1 MAKGIYTG
9 IGSIRKVKKIYV
21 GVNGVAHKVKQVYVG
36 VNGTVKPI
44 WTLATDGQQ
53 IFTSSGTF
61 VVPDGVHKV
70 DIFCVGGGGKAGKSR
85 KGRYDVVYAGG
96 GGGAGGYTTTML
108 GVELS
113 SASYPVTVGASG
125 GVSSFGTLCRAEP
138 GGDGANYGNYSSS
151 HGDPNARPVRAGGA
165 GGIGGSGGGAAGFYF
180 DEDEESGFQQPT
192 PGASNGGTANNA
204 ITNTESVHCVMGGTG
219 QGRTTRAFGEAAGT
233 LYSPGSGGKSQS
245 GVAAG
250 MGAGVTGP
258 NSGSGNSENTNIYT
272 EKNDTYYETTTGYSG
287 IVIVRWKADEQ

>member
-1 MAKGIYTG
+1 MAKGIYAG
-9 IGSIRKVKKIYV
+9 IGGVHKVKKIYV
-21 GVNGVAHKVKQVYVG
+21 GVNGSVHKVKQVYVG

-70 DIFCVGGGGKAGKSR
+70 DIFCVGGGGKAGISR
-85 KGRYDVVYAGG
+85 KGRSTVVYAGG

-113 SASYPVTVGASG
+113 AASYPVTVGASG

-138 GGDGANYGNYSSS
+138 GENGANYGNYSSN
-151 HGDPNARPVRAGGA
+151 HGNPNEKPVRAGGA
-165 GGIGGSGGGAAGFYF
+165 GGIGGSGGGAAGYYY
-180 DEDEESGFQQPT
+180 DEDEESGVQKPT
-192 PGASNGGTANNA
+192 TGASDGGTAANA
-204 ITNTESVHCVMGGTG
+204 VTNTESVHCVMGGTG
-219 QGRTTRAFGEAAGT
+219 QGRTTRAFGEATGT
-233 LYSPGSGGKSQS
+233 LYAPGSGGKSQG
-245 GVAAG
+245 GVAAE

-258 NSGSGNSENTNIYT
+258 NSGAGNSENTNIYT
-272 EKNDTYYETTTGYSG
+272 EQNMTYYETTTGYSG
-287 IVIVRWKADEQ
+287 IVVVRWKADEQ

>member
-44 WTLATDGQQ
+44 WILATDGQQ

-70 DIFCVGGGGKAGKSR
+70 DIFCVGGGGKAGISR
-85 KGRYDVVYAGG
+85 KGRSTVVYAGG

-113 SASYPVTVGASG
+113 AASYPVTVGASG

-138 GGDGANYGNYSSS
+138 GGNGANFGTYNSS
-151 HGDPNARPVRAGGA
+151 HGDGTINYVRAAGA
-165 GGIGGSGGGAAGFYF
+165 GGIGGSGGGAAGFYY
-180 DEDEESGFQQPT
+180 DEDEESGIQQPT
-192 PGASNGGTANNA
+192 PGASNGGTATNA
-204 ITNTESVHCVMGGTG
+204 VTNTTSVHYTVGGTG
-219 QGRTTRAFGEAAGT
+219 QGRTTKAFGESTGT
-233 LYSPGSGGKSQS
+233 LYAPGSGGKSQD

-258 NSGSGNSENTNIYT
+258 NSGAGNSENTNIYT
-272 EKNDTYYETTTGYSG
+272 EQNMTYYETITGYSG
-287 IVIVRWKADEQ
+287 IVIVRWKANEQ